1 MIEMG
6 SAVVLF
12 GGLVS
17 RVEIFRTA
25 RAGEIGYCWK
35 GLITF
40 IGKNDLK
47 VEEHKN
53 NKVNELT
60 PRPPLLRRQGSGTG

>member
-6 SAVVLF
+6 GLKSAVVVF

-17 RVEIFRTA
+17 RVKIFRTA
-25 RAGEIGYCWK
+25 RAGEIRYRWK
-35 GLITF
+35 GLKMF

-47 VEEHKN
+47 VEEHKIT
-53 NKVNELT
+53 K
-60 PRPPLLRRQGSGTG
+60 